1 MSTACEDMACSERR
15 PFRFPGYIRNL
26 DGWQIAP
33 GVIASAVVIPLVVI
47 FSSFFKSETAIWRHI
62 TDHLLP
68 ELLLNTVIL
77 SSGVIGTTA
86 VLGIGLA
93 WLTAVCDFPGRKFL
107 SWALLMPMAIPAYV
121 LAFVFLGVF
130 DFGGPVQS
138 FFRTAFPGRFTPIDV
153 RSAPGVI
160 LVLSLGLYPY
170 VYLLTRGAFLTQGR
184 KAMEAAR
191 SLGRRPLSAFFHVS
205 LPMARPWIA
214 GGLML
219 VLMETLA
226 DFGAVSVFN
235 YDTFTTAI
243 YKAWFGL
250 FSLHA
255 AAQLSSLLVIMALVI
270 MLVEQRMR
278 HRMRFFQSGRLS
290 MEGHRFQLRG
300 IYAWSATLFCG
311 GVFWVA
317 FGLPFLQ
324 LLGWS
329 VEAVREQVSAAYLAE
344 MINSLVLSSGGA
356 ILIVTAALVLAY
368 AARRHSDIMT
378 ALTVRIA
385 TLGYALPG
393 TVLAVGLFIG
403 LSAVDHWMADRLG
416 LEPVLQGSLVM
427 LYLAYGVRF
436 LAVGYHPIT
445 SAMLRITPS
454 IDEAARSFGTRG
466 LKLLTKIHVPI
477 LRSGLL
483 TAALLG
489 FVDIMKE
496 MPMTLMTRPFGWD
509 TLAVKIY
516 ELTSEGEWE
525 RAAIPSVFLV
535 LCGLIPVILLI
546 LKSEKRLS

>member
-1 MSTACEDMACSERR
+1 
-15 PFRFPGYIRNL
+15 
-26 DGWQIAP
+26 
-33 GVIASAVVIPLVVI
+33 
-47 FSSFFKSETAIWRHI
+47 
-62 TDHLLP
+62 
-68 ELLLNTVIL
+68 
-77 SSGVIGTTA
+77 
-86 VLGIGLA
+86 
-93 WLTAVCDFPGRKFL
+93 
-107 SWALLMPMAIPAYV
+107 MAIPAYV

-138 FFRTAFPGRFTPIDV
+138 LFRAWFPGRFTPIDV

-191 SLGRRPLSAFFHVS
+191 SLGSRPLGAFFRIA

-235 YDTFTTAI
+235 YHTFTTAI

-250 FSLHA
+250 FSLDA
-255 AAQLSSLLVIMALVI
+255 ASQLSSLLVIIALLI
-270 MLVEQRMR
+270 MIMEQRMR
-278 HRMRFFQSGRLS
+278 HRMRFFQSGRLT
-290 MEGHRFQLRG
+290 MEGHRFRLRG
-300 IYAWSATLFCG
+300 MRGWAATLICG

-324 LLGWS
+324 LLSWS
-329 VEAVREQVSAAYLAE
+329 MGAVRDRLSAAYLLE
-344 MINSLVLSSGGA
+344 MINSLILSSGGA
-356 ILIVTAALVLAY
+356 AIIVTAALVLAY
-368 AARRHSDIMT
+368 AARRHTDS
-378 ALTVRIA
+378 LTTSAIRIA

-403 LSAVDHWMADRLG
+403 LSTVDRWMANSLD
-416 LEPVLQGSLVM
+416 LEPVLQGSLAM

-445 SAMLRITPS
+445 NAMLRITPS

-466 LKLLTKIHVPI
+466 LRLLLKIHVPI

-546 LKSEKRLS
+546 LKSEKRMS